1 MHPAHMGGT
10 HALLTAVDHA
20 HAQELVLLRTMGRHS
35 ADRPVLRAPAG
46 VNSALNTPSF
56 RAAPGTAKE
65 GARSHAL
72 GVRQEAPRPKP
83 LLNRQVNRG
92 DSKASIA
99 DQLRAFLIAKLT
111 LVRWSLGRR
120 RQRRAQLSAWRRGL
134 GCYRRRQSRALYNFY
149 FRSRGY

>member
-65 GARSHAL
+65 GARSHPFW
-72 GVRQEAPRPKP
+72 VRQEAPRPKP

-99 DQLRAFLIAKLT
+99 LFDCELSKSETDAGQAVNWER
-111 LVRWSLGRR
+111 G
-120 RQRRAQLSAWRRGL
+120 AQLSACGGGWAVAGGDKPPRSL
-134 GCYRRRQSRALYNFY
+134 LFSLTQS
-149 FRSRGY
+149 